1 MMFVASK
8 LKLSDHSA
16 RCIDLMWGDMAQ
28 KAYKEACDFIESID
42 PNIPRAEGL
51 ESDIRV
57 TFARVLI
64 FSVIHRLA
72 QTDEDEQYFLAML
85 DRLEALIFTL
95 GIRDIRVRYPTDIFT
110 EEVIEVLS
118 SPCSAEYL
126 VMNTDYIR
134 KAPSMLNLGFWQK
147 TKISWAMQANARGL
161 TLNIGDY
168 SVGYALLAA
177 FFVNKDLAKFINLND
192 DKKRMSLYPKIE
204 DAFRRFYVNALEGLV
219 DSNGNII
226 SEGEE
231 QTKQQGQIS
240 SESRLKELKAL
251 LESGLITQ
259 EDFDSRKKAILDSI

>member
-1 MMFVASK
+1 MMIAESK
-8 LKLSDHSA
+8 LKLSAHSA
-16 RCIDLMWGDMAQ
+16 MCIDLMWGDMAQ
-28 KAYKEACDFIESID
+28 KAYKEACDFIESIA
-42 PNIPRAEGL
+42 PNIRRAEGV

-64 FSVIHRLA
+64 ISVIHRLA
-72 QTDEDEQYFLAML
+72 QTDEDEQYFLAMVN
-85 DRLEALIFTL
+85 RLETLMLIEFL
-95 GIRDIRVRYPTDIFT
+95 GIRDRYPKDVFTD
-110 EEVIEVLS
+110 EAVEVLHTLGAVYM
-118 SPCSAEYL
+118 C
-126 VMNTDYIR
+126 MNTDYIR

-147 TKISWAMQANARGL
+147 TKISFAMQANARGL

-177 FFVNKDLAKFINLND
+177 FFVNTYLAKFINLND
-192 DKKRMSLYPKIE
+192 DKKRVSLYPKI
-204 DAFRRFYVNALEGLV
+204 DDVFRRFYVNALEGFV

-231 QTKQQGQIS
+231 QTKQQGQAS
-240 SESRLKELKAL
+240 SETRLKELKAL

>member
-42 PNIPRAEGL
+42 PNISRGG
-51 ESDIRV
+51 IKT
-57 TFARVLI
+57 TFAKVLMI
-64 FSVIHRLA
+64 SVIHRLA
-72 QTDEDEQYFLAML
+72 QTDVDEQYLLAML
-85 DRLEALIFTL
+85 NRLESLGFTV
-95 GIRDIRVRYPTDIFT
+95 GSKVFRESYPTDVFT
-110 EEVIEVLS
+110 PHVMYVLNMIG
-118 SPCSAEYL
+118 EYL
-126 VMNTDYIR
+126 MMNTDYVQ

-147 TKISWAMQANARGL
+147 KKLSWALKADARGL
-161 TLNIGDY
+161 TLKIGDY

-177 FFVNKDLAKFINLND
+177 YYVDSYLTKYINLND
-192 DKKRMSLYPKIE
+192 DKKRMSLYSKIDE
-204 DAFRRFYVNALEGLV
+204 VFNRFYVNVFEDYF
-219 DSNGNII
+219 DSNGNVIY
-226 SEGEE
+226 EVKD
-231 QTKQQGQIS
+231 QTKQQGQAS